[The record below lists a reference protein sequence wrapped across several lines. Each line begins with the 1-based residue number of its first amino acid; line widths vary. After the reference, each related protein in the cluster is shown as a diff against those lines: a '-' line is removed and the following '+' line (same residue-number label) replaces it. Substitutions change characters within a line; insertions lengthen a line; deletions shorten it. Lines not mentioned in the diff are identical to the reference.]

1 MNWEREVR
9 HGRQFGGKPEW
20 DVIRG
25 GLMKQKSTKDW
36 GKMKSADLMRK
47 GYRKC

>member
-36 GKMKSADLMRK
+36 GKNEECRPNEK
-47 GYRKC
+47 GL